1 VVASRHVTVTAI
13 SHLISRHACAGLG
26 TDDDKLVRMVTGLKR
41 NTLVHQLLEAMPDKT
56 GAADDL
62 LTELQEEMGGPT
74 LLQVRI
80 LRYESTGHF

>member
-1 VVASRHVTVTAI
+1 
-13 SHLISRHACAGLG
+13 
-26 TDDDKLVRMVTGLKR
+26 MVTGLKR